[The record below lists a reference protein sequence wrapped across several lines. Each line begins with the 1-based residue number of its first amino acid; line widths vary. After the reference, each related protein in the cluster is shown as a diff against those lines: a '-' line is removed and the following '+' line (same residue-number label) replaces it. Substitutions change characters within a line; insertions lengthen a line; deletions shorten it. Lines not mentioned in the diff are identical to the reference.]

1 MLGPLN
7 APEISK
13 LSVDLEMHLTNDFL
27 TISPSIHCNLGFLGH
42 ISNNSENGGPAG
54 KLQDLHRKNSGPLNV
69 PLENPICE
77 PREMAWTLISY
88 AYIPQWL
95 VLPYHIFPLKNLLH
109 NKKFSKK
116 SRSRAH

>member
-1 MLGPLN
+1 MIKNSVQVSGPLN

-13 LSVDLEMHLTNDFL
+13 LSVDPEMHLTNDFL

-54 KLQDLHRKNSGPLNV
+54 KLQDLHRKNSGPLNA

-88 AYIPQWL
+88 AYIPQW
-95 VLPYHIFPLKNLLH
+95 
-109 NKKFSKK
+109 
-116 SRSRAH
+116 